1 MPLET
6 NLNTTPYWDD
16 YNEDKAFHKILFKPG
31 VAIQT
36 RELNQLQTILQQQIE
51 RFGDH
56 VFKSGTI
63 VSGVNF
69 SYNSLLSY
77 VKIFDLQEDGQP
89 VNVSD
94 YSNLLI
100 KNSANLQA
108 AVIHYNSGFESKN
121 PDLNTLYLVYTN
133 SGNTFDKNAF
143 SNNDVLEIFSS
154 NNIIFDVDVNN
165 GGLGFANSD
174 SLQIISAV
182 TVQVSSGTFTNGEIF
197 TQATSG
203 ARQQIVGI
211 ANGSSSNT
219 KILSIKPLNTEQL
232 ANTSANSTSWTVS
245 VGYNIT
251 GNTSSA
257 VANVVSSIGSGA
269 TASIVTDSLGV
280 VQNIVMVN
288 NGLDYTTLPQV
299 VIKPASASASVST
312 LDLSART
319 YKAQIRVANSSF
331 TDPVG
336 YGYSFSVSDG
346 IIYQKGVFSKVSPQF
361 IIVSKYD
368 QSPNNVSVGFSSD
381 ETLVKYT
388 TDTTLYDNSAN
399 TYNEGAPGAD
409 RLRIKPRL
417 VVVSTSDGAANNE
430 FLPLVEFSEGKPAK
444 ENKNTIYNELA
455 KEFERRTFENS
466 GNFVINSFRSTTRE
480 IASNT
485 SHFDVV
491 VDPGTAYISGKRV
504 STIGN
509 TIKATTKANTVSS
522 KANQVI
528 TANYGNYVK
537 VKELAGFFDFKS
549 GATVNL
555 YDTAKAFLTSVVL
568 PSTTTITPSGT
579 LVGTAKL
586 RSLVYNDGAMG
597 TPGAEYRMYLFD
609 ITMNAGK
616 SFRDV
621 KSFYFDGTYDGICDA
636 VLELDATSN
645 TNIAVLNDTGNPD
658 VIFKTGVNA
667 VSAISDVSY
676 TYRTSVEDLSLS
688 VGGVVTANAPT
699 NKVFPYSDGT
709 LSTQQKTDF
718 VIVPVSNT
726 QSANL
731 TGTVA
736 GNTTSANLVGT
747 STTFLTDYIAG
758 DYVAV
763 YSNSS
768 AYDVK
773 RVVNVVNNTLVV
785 MNANLTF
792 ANTSTNHALFFPAYY
807 PIDMLSR
814 SARTIQI
821 NNGSNTFSAN
831 IATNLA
837 ATANVIVSYNIRVPS
852 ASQVN
857 KTVTRDAYVKIY
869 TGNNVTV
876 SASGNNTTGPWSLGI
891 PDVLRLKNV
900 YLGNTASSTDITK
913 HFYVNSYNDGDTVN
927 NAELK
932 LLPGSSLA
940 LSNTQWLLAKV
951 DLFNAGYNEGYI
963 TVDSYGINDAGGFS
977 NASSINT
984 LEIPELLTSDGR
996 YYDTKDCFDFR
1007 PYTSNTAAFATTV
1020 AGATVNPSATLAL
1033 STDEKYIPV
1042 PDSQISFDVQFYT
1055 PRIDIVSVDKDTN
1068 IKVTAG
1074 NPAIVPKV
1082 PKAPSNS
1089 IVINRLFVPAYPSL
1103 PAALSNTTFNILDK
1117 KVGNDVAIVNNR
1129 QRKYTSYNL
1138 NLAADSRS
1146 STKRFTM
1153 SDISKIEKRVTQI
1166 ESSLSLSL
1174 IEKGITDKII
1184 PSSTDPAKNRFKN
1197 AFLVDDFNDN
1207 YVNDGSNL
1215 ENRCLIDTTN
1225 SQLLPLSFVY
1235 NLESMFD
1242 RTHAATSNNILQ
1254 DTTLILPFEE
1264 YAIVRQLN
1272 ASAPVVPPVIVYQPE
1287 PATPAAYVEAV
1298 GVEYT
1303 PVPVVEQPPII
1314 CPVPNQYMGPVICN
1328 FPIPIVPV
1336 VTVQPPLSPQI
1347 VPDPPTIVP
1356 TIVTPEI
1363 VSPPV
1368 VCVFPTQTEVI
1379 GDPPVVVVESGGD
1392 GVSSGDSSTSTGEA
1406 GESVSGPGEAGES
1419 VSVSGEADG
1428 GGGGGGG
1435 GDCFTP
1441 DTIVTMKD
1449 GTTKKIYEVVV
1460 GDIVSN
1466 YNNTSFNKV
1475 TYIETLNATHHESL
1489 YTPSKEFEPFA
1500 TCNHP
1505 LYIEGKLSALDPVKT
1520 EQFYPWLGKTEPLN
1534 AFKEVAT
1541 KDQLVYNLW
1550 VDGDGTYVVNGY
1562 GTTSIIGNGGW
1573 VKNAVKQGLI
1583 NHVQAMTLMGELSQP
1598 GLSYG
1603 SYVVNKLAGK
1613 MDVKLFNK
1621 VLANILIKPA
1631 SNLVRKTLIG
1641 SLKVINKVLTVLN

>member
-77 VKIFDLQEDGQP
+77 IKIFDLQEDGQP

-94 YSNLLI
+94 YTNLLI
-100 KNSANLQA
+100 RNSANLQA

-133 SGNTFDKNAF
+133 SGDTFDKTAF

-174 SLQIISAV
+174 TLHVISAV
-182 TVQVSSGTFTNGEIF
+182 TVQVSSGNFTNGEIF
-197 TQATSG
+197 TQATTG

-211 ANGSSSNT
+211 ANGTASNT
-219 KILSIKPLNTEQL
+219 KILSIKPLNVEQL
-232 ANTSANSTSWTVS
+232 ANTSANSTSWSVS

-269 TASIVTDSLGV
+269 TGSIITDSLGV

-288 NGLDYTTLPQV
+288 NGIDYTTIPRV
-299 VIKPASASASVST
+299 VIKPASSSASVST

-336 YGYSFSVSDG
+336 YGYSFSVSEG
-346 IIYQKGVFSKVSPQF
+346 VIYQKGAFSKVTPQF

-381 ETLVKYT
+381 ETVVKYT
-388 TDTTLYDNSAN
+388 TDSTLYDNSAN

-417 VVVSTSDGAANNE
+417 VVVATNDGAANNE
-430 FLPLVEFSEGKPAK
+430 FLPLVEFSEGKPTK

-466 GNFVINSFRSTTRE
+466 GNYVINSFRSTTKE
-480 IASNT
+480 ITSNT

-504 STIGN
+504 VTVGN
-509 TIKATTKANTVSS
+509 TIKDTTKANSVSS
-522 KANQVI
+522 KVNQVI

-537 VKELAGFFDFKS
+537 VKELGGFFDFKS
-549 GATVNL
+549 GAVVKL
-555 YDTAKAFLTSVVL
+555 YDTAKTFLSSVVL
-568 PSTTTITPSGT
+568 PSTTVITPSGNEI
-579 LVGTAKL
+579 GTARL

-636 VLELDATSN
+636 ILELDATTNSN
-645 TNIAVLNDTGNPD
+645 VAVLYDTNNPD
-658 VIFKTGVNA
+658 VIFNTGISA

-699 NKVFPYSDGT
+699 NKVLPYSDGT
-709 LSTQQKTDF
+709 LSTQQKADF

-747 STTFLTDYIAG
+747 STTFVTDYIAG
-758 DYVAV
+758 DYIAV

-773 RVVNVVNNTLVV
+773 RVVNVVNNTLLIL
-785 MNANLTF
+785 NANLSF
-792 ANTSTNHALFFPAYY
+792 ANSSTNSALFFPAYY

-814 SARTIQI
+814 TARTIQI

-831 IATNLA
+831 IATNLVS
-837 ATANVIVSYNIRVPS
+837 TANVIVSYNIRIPS

-857 KTVTRDAYVKIY
+857 KTVIRDAYVKIY

-900 YLGNTASSTDITK
+900 YLGNTASSTDVTK

-951 DLFNAGYNEGYI
+951 DLFNSGYNEGYI

-996 YYDTKDCFDFR
+996 YYDTRDCFDFR
-1007 PYTSNTAAFATTV
+1007 PYTSNTAAFSTTIV
-1020 AGATVNPSATLAL
+1020 GATVNPSPTLTL
-1033 STDEKYIPV
+1033 SVDEKYIPV
-1042 PDSQISFDVQFYT
+1042 PDSQISFDVEFYN
-1055 PRIDIVSVDKDTN
+1055 PRIDVVSVDKDAN
-1068 IKVTAG
+1068 IKVTSG
-1074 NPAIVPKV
+1074 NPAVAPKV
-1082 PKAPSNS
+1082 PAAPSDS
-1089 IVINRLFVPAYPSL
+1089 IIINRLYVPAYPSL
-1103 PAALSNTTFNILDK
+1103 PAALSNTTFSILDK
-1117 KVGNDVAIVNNR
+1117 KVGNDVAIVNSR
-1129 QRKYTSYNL
+1129 QRKYTTYNL
-1138 NLAADSRS
+1138 NLATDSRS

-1153 SDISKIEKRVTQI
+1153 SDISKIEKRVAQI
-1166 ESSLSLSL
+1166 ENTLSLSL
-1174 IEKGITDKII
+1174 IEKSITDKVI
-1184 PSSTDPAKNRFKN
+1184 PSSTDPSKNRFKS

-1207 YVNDGSNL
+1207 QVNDGSNL
-1215 ENRCLIDTTN
+1215 ENRCLIDSTN

-1242 RTHAATSNNILQ
+1242 RTDPATSNNITQ
-1254 DTTLILPFEE
+1254 DTTLILPYEE

-1272 ASAPVVPPVIVYQPE
+1272 ASVPVIPPVIVYEPE
-1287 PATPAAYVEAV
+1287 PATPAAYVEAR

-1303 PVPVVEQPPII
+1303 PEPPPVIVSVVTPPPVLQ
-1314 CPVPNQYMGPVICN
+1314 PVPNTYEAVTIVPTPVVV
-1328 FPIPIVPV
+1328 VPV
-1336 VTVQPPLSPQI
+1336 VTVVTVPPVI
-1347 VPDPPTIVP
+1347 V
-1356 TIVTPEI
+1356 PEI
-1363 VSPPV
+1363 VAPPAEVIVIEPV
-1368 VCVFPTQTEVI
+1368 VVIVPEQTVI
-1379 GDPPVVVVESGGD
+1379 VGDPPVTVIDTGGLDGGD
-1392 GVSSGDSSTSTGEA
+1392 PSDGGGVSDSGTASDSGDG
-1406 GESVSGPGEAGES
+1406 
-1419 VSVSGEADG
+1419 G

-1441 DTIVTMKD
+1441 ETLVTMAD
-1449 GTTKKIYEVVV
+1449 GSTKKISDVVI
-1460 GDIVSN
+1460 GDVVSN
-1466 YNNTSFNKV
+1466 YDGTSFNIV

-1505 LYIEGKLSALDPVKT
+1505 LYIDGELSALDPVKT
-1520 EQFYPWLGKTEPLN
+1520 EQFYPWLGRTQQLN

-1550 VDGDGTYVVNGY
+1550 LDGDGTYIVNGY
-1562 GTTSIIGNGGW
+1562 GTTSIIGDGGW
-1573 VKNAVKQGLI
+1573 VKNAVHQGLLD
-1583 NHVQAMTLMGELSQP
+1583 HTQAMTLMGELSQP
-1598 GLSYG
+1598 GVSHG
-1603 SYVVNKLAGK
+1603 SYVVNKLAG
-1613 MDVKLFNK
+1613 MLDVKLLNS
-1621 VLANILIKPA
+1621 VIANILTKP
-1631 SNLVRKTLIG
+1631 SSSLVRKALIG
-1641 SLKVINKVLTVLN
+1641 SLKVVDKVLTVLN